1 MRCFIP
7 FNSFQDFE
15 EKWLDELTT
24 NVLNFLRE
32 NVKLASND
40 AKTEIPIGFLVTGNL
55 LIFQMENGTSID
67 NY

>member
-1 MRCFIP
+1 
-7 FNSFQDFE
+7 
-15 EKWLDELTT
+15 LDELTT